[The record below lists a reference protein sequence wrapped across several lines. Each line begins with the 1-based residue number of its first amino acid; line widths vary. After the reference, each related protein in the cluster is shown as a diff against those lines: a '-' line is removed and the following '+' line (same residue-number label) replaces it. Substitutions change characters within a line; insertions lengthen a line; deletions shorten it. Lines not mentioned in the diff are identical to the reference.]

1 MWVFL
6 YAHHFITQQRDFRN
20 LLDPILVQ
28 DWGAHTDHEYDFLA
42 ETLNVAHDGTK
53 LSAKIFLL
61 RTNPKFT
68 TKMQKTLSRIY
79 AVDNETNLETLSRY
93 KFIPLTTD
101 AAISSEMLLGLVRA
115 QSVFGQN
122 VFVYVCHNVSAIET
136 KFKIKD
142 PSETTTAEDT
152 NVTTYDYSLR
162 NWFYDLEDED
172 KTPLFH
178 AVYTMPNSTTIKI
191 LCERSKRYKVL
202 NLLHDLLEITT
213 DFSPPEAIAAYFPQA
228 QSHPFT
234 VEKFPKS
241 AQACGTYVN
250 ELASYALGNPQSD
263 EIEDPYESY
272 ASATTATKRNRQGE
286 PVAQAST
293 VKTVTQPSQNVLQQ
307 LEENQK
313 KLNAIEQDQL
323 SRETTMS
330 KLDETLKRLDSRVS
344 TNDAAKTKLANA
356 QITQG
361 NLINTINKKQTFM
374 ENTIIKLC
382 DHFNIEVDR
391 PTQDFNTEDTEMEEP
406 PDDLHTQNPGAPPG
420 DQGEK
425 ES

>member
-1 MWVFL
+1 
-6 YAHHFITQQRDFRN
+6 
-20 LLDPILVQ
+20 
-28 DWGAHTDHEYDFLA
+28 
-42 ETLNVAHDGTK
+42 
-53 LSAKIFLL
+53 
-61 RTNPKFT
+61 
-68 TKMQKTLSRIY
+68 
-79 AVDNETNLETLSRY
+79 
-93 KFIPLTTD
+93 
-101 AAISSEMLLGLVRA
+101 
-115 QSVFGQN
+115 
-122 VFVYVCHNVSAIET
+122 
-136 KFKIKD
+136 
-142 PSETTTAEDT
+142 
-152 NVTTYDYSLR
+152 
-162 NWFYDLEDED
+162 
-172 KTPLFH
+172 
-178 AVYTMPNSTTIKI
+178 MPNSTTIKI

-344 TNDAAKTKLANA
+344 TNDAAITKLANA

-382 DHFNIEVDR
+382 DHFNIEVER
-391 PTQDFNTEDTEMEEP
+391 PTQESNIEDTEMEGP
-406 PDDLHTQNPGAPPG
+406 PDDLHTQTPEPPPPG
-420 DQGEK
+420 IKGKMNHEAWIHRSRREGSDNETILSTSNTDYVSENTSIARFALNISQSSNFYPLSTLYAHTSYQK
-425 ES
+425 TTTKTPNQVDHRLRVRLIIHHQSTHAPTKI